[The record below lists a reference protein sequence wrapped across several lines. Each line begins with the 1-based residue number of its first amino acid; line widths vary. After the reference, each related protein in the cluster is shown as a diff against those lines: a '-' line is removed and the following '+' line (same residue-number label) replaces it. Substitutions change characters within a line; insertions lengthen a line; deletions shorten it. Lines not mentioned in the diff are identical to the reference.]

1 MCGKLTC
8 PSSYREFIKK
18 LCSIAFCNHINNKYE
33 PESYLCHSHYIVTLC
48 ILIHT
53 PKHCHTTSLFTV
65 DAWFM
70 FATPQTHSRPVY
82 YFFIRLC
89 SRHTVCQP
97 NQFDQ
102 HQSGNQH
109 KIQNNKIST
118 VGLYNWDCVCLCVCL
133 IQVTI

>member
-53 PKHCHTTSLFTV
+53 PKHCHTTSLSPSTHGSCSQLRRHIHAQFTIFLSV
-65 DAWFM
+65 YAHVIL
-70 FATPQTHSRPVY
+70 FANPINLINT
-82 YFFIRLC
+82 
-89 SRHTVCQP
+89 
-97 NQFDQ
+97 NQAINTKFKTIKYQ
-102 HQSGNQH
+102 
-109 KIQNNKIST
+109 
-118 VGLYNWDCVCLCVCL
+118 LWDCTIGIVFACVL
-133 IQVTI
+133 A